1 MKIKTKTG
9 RLIDLPS
16 GFIEW
21 FVAKFTEKGFE
32 VKNKY
37 AFVRGF
43 MRNWSDETIEKWIQ
57 KFESEKKSFL
67 GGLLDVKLPF

>member
-9 RLIDLPS
+9 RVIDLPT
-16 GFIEW
+16 GFVEW
-21 FVAKFTEKGFE
+21 FSTKFSEKGFE

-43 MRNWSDETIEKWIQ
+43 MRNWSDETIERWIE
-57 KFESEKKSFL
+57 KFENEKKSFWA
-67 GGLLDVKLPF
+67 GLLDVKLPF